1 MRLWQFLAV
10 ISGAII
16 AVVMALASVS
26 YNATLGTPEP
36 AFAWLPAI
44 SNSNLFAALALA
56 FDLGMI
62 TSVFGFWHWR
72 QSNGIGA
79 ALCVALFLIAS
90 LFSIHSVRGYI
101 AVNITRSLAPAER
114 AADIYQSLRRE
125 LEQGQEHLGR
135 LREKR
140 LEAVRRERKRID
152 RDIAEL
158 EDRIEN
164 TRTRMAEA
172 NTGRHVSPLAGLEW
186 FLAVT
191 LWFFNATCWTAWFGT
206 RSPPPPSAGA
216 TDTVTAWLATQDLS
230 SPRHCAELFDD
241 YRAWCASHAHEPLTQ
256 VRFYARLT
264 ELGARK
270 FRDGRKGPTMYV
282 MERAANNPNGY

>member
-1 MRLWQFLAV
+1 MRPWQFLAV

-26 YNATLGTPEP
+26 YNATLGAQEP

-44 SNSNLFAALALA
+44 RNSNLFTALALA

-62 TSVFGFWHWR
+62 ASVFGFWHWR
-72 QSNGIGA
+72 WSNGIGS

-125 LEQGQEHLGR
+125 LEQGQAHLAR
-135 LREKR
+135 LREKK
-140 LEAVRRERKRID
+140 LDAGRRERKSLE
-152 RDIAEL
+152 RDIADVESQ
-158 EDRIEN
+158 IEA
-164 TRTRMAEA
+164 TRTRMIGAE
-172 NTGRHVSPLAGLEW
+172 TGRHVSPLAGLEW

-206 RSPPPPSAGA
+206 RSPRPPSAGV
-216 TDTVTAWLATQDLS
+216 TDTVAGWLVKQDLS

-241 YRAWCASHAHEPLTQ
+241 YRAWCASRSQEPLTQ

-270 FRDGRKGPTMYV
+270 FRDGRNGPTMYV
-282 MERAANNPNGY
+282 MD